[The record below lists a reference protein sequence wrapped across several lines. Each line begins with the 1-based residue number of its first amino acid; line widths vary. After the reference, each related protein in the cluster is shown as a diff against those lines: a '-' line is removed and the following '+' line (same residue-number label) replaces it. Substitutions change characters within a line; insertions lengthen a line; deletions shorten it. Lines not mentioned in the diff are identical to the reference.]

1 MPGQPELKYIC
12 VGRSVVFRDAAK
24 KFSKKKKQERNSFDV
39 PVQTSSKNTRTPAR
53 ISSDAWPVPS
63 NSRKAECKSGGDLS
77 PRHVNMTQWARTASN
92 YIKHIVQHGE
102 RALFNDFSSFR
113 DWQSSSWCCELVLFV
128 GCRVDRADAPSST
141 QAQGASV
148 HQTSGNEQQAHG
160 RSILQVTGS
169 AAGCRRAHD
178 QVSVITCSLR
188 RAALDLPQIPELV
201 GVTSR
206 YKLGYRNVPRH
217 SRGAHAHAVK
227 TPRCLQPPHQH
238 IFSLS
243 SPLRSISALCKV

>member
-12 VGRSVVFRDAAK
+12 VGRSVVFRHAAK
-24 KFSKKKKQERNSFDV
+24 KFSKKKKKHERNSFDV

-53 ISSDAWPVPS
+53 ISGNAWPVPS

-77 PRHVNMTQWARTASN
+77 PRHVNMTQWARMASN

-102 RALFNDFSSFR
+102 RGLFNDFSSFR
-113 DWQSSSWCCELVLFV
+113 DWQSSSWCCSSAVVLTEQT
-128 GCRVDRADAPSST
+128 RPALRKHR
-141 QAQGASV
+141 GASV

-238 IFSLS
+238 ILSLF

>member
-1 MPGQPELKYIC
+1 M
-12 VGRSVVFRDAAK
+12 
-24 KFSKKKKQERNSFDV
+24 
-39 PVQTSSKNTRTPAR
+39 
-53 ISSDAWPVPS
+53 
-63 NSRKAECKSGGDLS
+63 
-77 PRHVNMTQWARTASN
+77 ASN
-92 YIKHIVQHGE
+92 YNKYIVQHGE
-102 RALFNDFSSFR
+102 RALFDDFSRFR
-113 DWQSSSWCCELVLFV
+113 DRLSCCSSAAVLTEQT
-128 GCRVDRADAPSST
+128 RPALIT
-141 QAQGASV
+141 QAQVGKRSPDVRKRAASSR
-148 HQTSGNEQQAHG
+148 Q
-160 RSILQVTGS
+160 SILQVTGS
-169 AAGCRRAHD
+169 AAGCRRTHD

-238 IFSLS
+238 ILSLF